1 MAQCQPVWRTIL
13 LPPLLRQR
21 MQEEPA
27 LFIVLTTVQ
36 TMVTNEQ
43 IERGRMFIHAE
54 HPASYALVRYFLQ
67 FVVHF
72 RCATISLI

>member
-1 MAQCQPVWRTIL
+1 MPASVESHPV
-13 LPPLLRQR
+13 PLLRQR

-36 TMVTNEQ
+36 TTIVNEQ
-43 IERGRMFIHAE
+43 IKRGRMFGVNE
-54 HPASYALVRYFLQ
+54 HPVSYVLFRYFLQ